1 MDGVALFLDFRVDGY
16 RVIVFP
22 ETIEAKLVGRAES
35 IPEGE
40 SRGSCKS
47 PRVYT
52 SGKRVETARNRLAQQ
67 ISAYLARSPQGKR
80 PRKTGK

>member
-1 MDGVALFLDFRVDGY
+1 MEGVALFLDFRVDGY

-22 ETIEAKLVGRAES
+22 EAIEAKLVGTATA
-35 IPEGE
+35 IPPGE

-52 SGKRVETARNRLAQQ
+52 SGKRVENARIRLSQK
-67 ISAYLARSPQGKR
+67 ISAYLERSPKGTR
-80 PRKTGK
+80 RRRTDR